1 MGPQTS
7 PVEDKTADRGSV
19 VGKQEVSQLADQGG
33 E

>member
-7 PVEDKTADRGSV
+7 PIEDKTADRGSV
-19 VGKQEVSQLADQGG
+19 VGKQEVSERADQEG